1 MPLNTDG
8 HCKAV
13 RGYPRLIRQRMP
25 RAGNWPV
32 ITGMGCVQDG
42 PDRKGDITK
51 MARILSYNSLLS
63 LAGLEP
69 EVAGSRGSADTR
81 VAWKQ

>member
-13 RGYPRLIRQRMP
+13 RGYPTLIRQRMP
-25 RAGNWPV
+25 RAGNWP
-32 ITGMGCVQDG
+32 VQDG